1 MYEAALNAYEIPAVR
16 SRTKAEQGLTTAYLS
31 RVNGDR
37 VHLDVIAPESVE
49 VTGWFTV
56 TPGVDIP
63 DPIVEVTARFTP
75 ERVITE
81 IRVHD
86 DGGR

>member
-1 MYEAALNAYEIPAVR
+1 M
-16 SRTKAEQGLTTAYLS
+16 
-31 RVNGDR
+31 NGDR
-37 VHLDVIAPESVE
+37 VHLDVIARDSLEI
-49 VTGWFTV
+49 TGWFTV
-56 TPGVDIP
+56 APGVDIP

-86 DGGR
+86 DADR